1 MSQSIMYVSRRV
13 EVMAWYWQMWRK
25 QLWKIHLLMFATVA
39 FLASR
44 LIFDGAPT
52 SLLGVLLIASIGLAP
67 IVAMVLFPL
76 LKFKPQK
83 RTLSIDEQGITTT
96 IGDISKS
103 VPWKDIA
110 NVSVDQNNLIIQNRN
125 LNAFI
130 IPQRAFETDEARQGF
145 KNFVVAHVQASGS

>member
-1 MSQSIMYVSRRV
+1 
-13 EVMAWYWQMWRK
+13 MAWYWRMWRR
-25 QLWKIHLLMFATVA
+25 QLWKIHLLLFATVVI
-39 FLASR
+39 LASH

-52 SLLGVLLIASIGLAP
+52 SLLGVLLIASIGLVP
-67 IVAMVLFPL
+67 IVGLVLFPL
-76 LKFKPQK
+76 LKFKPQE

-103 VPWKDIA
+103 LPWKDIA
-110 NVSVDQNNLIIQNRN
+110 NVSVNQDNLIIQNRN

-145 KNFVVAHVQASGS
+145 ANFVNTHVQANGS

>member
-1 MSQSIMYVSRRV
+1 
-13 EVMAWYWQMWRK
+13 
-25 QLWKIHLLMFATVA
+25 MFATVA
-39 FLASR
+39 ILASR

-52 SLLGVLLIASIGLAP
+52 SLLGALLIASIGLVP
-67 IVAMVLFPL
+67 IVGLVLFPL
-76 LKFKPQK
+76 VKFKSQE

-96 IGDISKS
+96 IGHIAKS

-110 NVSVDQNNLIIQNRN
+110 NVSVNQDNLIIQNRN

-145 KNFVVAHVQASGS
+145 ANFVVAHVQATES